1 MLARGLAADPTHV
14 HACTCS
20 TWQVFGHL
28 KAAKL
33 LILLCSNSNHY
44 WHRRHLP
51 ACHMAPSNDAVVD
64 ESALNT
70 VVVWFVRA
78 KDSASKSQRQ

>member
-1 MLARGLAADPTHV
+1 
-14 HACTCS
+14 
-20 TWQVFGHL
+20 
-28 KAAKL
+28 
-33 LILLCSNSNHY
+33 
-44 WHRRHLP
+44 
-51 ACHMAPSNDAVVD
+51 MAPSNDAVVD